1 MGGGG
6 ENGAPDWRTDH
17 AAALS
22 RRERKERGTPED
34 AEVVAGLLVCPS
46 PLPDWLAAAS
56 SVHLI
61 APSPVHYLSGF
72 PYLSAWFPPDSLYGV
87 QHRSGTPYSH
97 SWVLHPTQSPTPS
110 LSPSPEKMSVSLIT
124 DIQQEGESGPLIEPY
139 SRGKTSPLPQGT
151 KEGTGEVL
159 EPEDSSSQDA
169 QKRAPNHSHGRKR
182 AKSNAKLKLVRSLAV
197 CEESSGPFST
207 DGPPE
212 SEIIQLHISC
222 PSDKE
227 EEKSS
232 KDEYENEEKEK
243 KDKAP
248 RKMLSRDSSQEYTD
262 STGIDVHEFLVNTL
276 KNNPRDRMM
285 LLKLEQDILEFIND
299 DNNQYK
305 KFPQMTSYHRMLL
318 HRVAAYFGMDHNVD
332 QTGKAVII
340 NKTGN
345 TRIPEQR
352 FSEHIKD
359 ERNMDFQKKF
369 ILKRDDASMD
379 KDDNQ
384 IRVPLQDG
392 RRSKSIEER
401 EEEYQRVRDRIFARE
416 VSFFLQSSQNG
427 YINDNRL
434 STEGYCSSSQKRR
447 QIFRGN
453 RESSSRASS
462 SRQSSTDS
470 DMKCL
475 EPRPWSSTDSDSS
488 NRTLRPPVT
497 KASSFSGISILTRGD
512 SLGSNKGSQGSC
524 KGSRSGLSLVSP
536 DVCPPPAASQSSRSL
551 LPCPS
556 QQPQPQV
563 PPQTALLPTPQQH
576 PMGNH
581 MIAQPVATLQPSQ
594 PVSYSSPSCPQVL
607 LPVSPPQQ
615 YTMPPP
621 TVLTQHPPPQTG
633 YIMATTG
640 QPMAPPSGYQPATGH
655 PHPPPPP
662 PPPSQTVMQA
672 PPPPQ
677 GYMQAPPPQQIQ
689 VSYYPPGQYP
699 SSGQQYRVP
708 QPISHQVSYPA
719 QRTQAMPQPTQQS
732 GLQTMMPSQQP
743 SYQGMMGVQQPQ
755 NPGLLNSQ
763 RAGMGGQM
771 QSIMVQY
778 PQMPSYQVPV
788 GNESQQ
794 VVQQQYQQQVMV
806 PVSQSVQGPMPVYYS
821 VITPTQQSSTSP
833 SVSYLQPPSSEQYQ
847 ITQSP
852 SPCNPQQLQ
861 QQYSGVP
868 PPGPGVMVMQ
878 LSVPNGPQ
886 PSQNPPL
893 VQWNPCKYYS
903 IEQRP
908 SKPGELYKPDNTPQA
923 STQLT
928 SPLASPTQSP
938 TPSPSGSVSSVCP
951 GLGPL
956 PLISQFPRP
965 GGPAQGDGRYS
976 LLGQPLQYSLCPPL
990 MHGQSSYSSHQG
1002 QGVMKHGA
1010 RGKKQTLKSQSTDL
1024 GTTDVVVS
1032 RVLEVTDLPEGISRL
1047 EAEKLF
1053 NQLSMCGAQ
1062 IQWLKEPQG
1071 GRGGGCGPCP
1081 GGAPAGPGAA
1091 AGLGACMGGK
1101 GVDPAH
1107 LYTVVAVFPST
1118 MAAQS
1123 ASFKLNNSGASLFK
1137 LRAAKKNYD
1146 LRVLE
1151 RASSQ

>member
-1 MGGGG
+1 
-6 ENGAPDWRTDH
+6 
-17 AAALS
+17 
-22 RRERKERGTPED
+22 
-34 AEVVAGLLVCPS
+34 
-46 PLPDWLAAAS
+46 
-56 SVHLI
+56 
-61 APSPVHYLSGF
+61 
-72 PYLSAWFPPDSLYGV
+72 
-87 QHRSGTPYSH
+87 
-97 SWVLHPTQSPTPS
+97 
-110 LSPSPEKMSVSLIT
+110 
-124 DIQQEGESGPLIEPY
+124 
-139 SRGKTSPLPQGT
+139 
-151 KEGTGEVL
+151 
-159 EPEDSSSQDA
+159 
-169 QKRAPNHSHGRKR
+169 
-182 AKSNAKLKLVRSLAV
+182 
-197 CEESSGPFST
+197 
-207 DGPPE
+207 
-212 SEIIQLHISC
+212 
-222 PSDKE
+222 
-227 EEKSS
+227 
-232 KDEYENEEKEK
+232 
-243 KDKAP
+243 
-248 RKMLSRDSSQEYTD
+248 
-262 STGIDVHEFLVNTL
+262 
-276 KNNPRDRMM
+276 
-285 LLKLEQDILEFIND
+285 
-299 DNNQYK
+299 
-305 KFPQMTSYHRMLL
+305 MTSYHRMLL

-427 YINDNRL
+427 YINDNR
-434 STEGYCSSSQKRR
+434 
-447 QIFRGN
+447 GN

-524 KGSRSGLSLVSP
+524 KGSRS
-536 DVCPPPAASQSSRSL
+536 ASQSSRSL

-556 QQPQPQV
+556 QQPQPQA

-576 PMGNH
+576 PMSNH
-581 MIAQPVATLQPSQ
+581 MIAQGEELAPQFSQMTLSRQG
-594 PVSYSSPSCPQVL
+594 SSENPE
-607 LPVSPPQQ
+607 PPPMYQA
-615 YTMPPP
+615 PP
-621 TVLTQHPPPQTG
+621 TVLSQHPPPQTG

-640 QPMAPPSGYQPATGH
+640 QPMPPPSGYQPATGH

-662 PPPSQTVMQA
+662 PPPSQPVMQA

-677 GYMQAPPPQQIQ
+677 GYMQPPPPQQIQ

-719 QRTQAMPQPTQQS
+719 QRTQPMPQPTQQS

-763 RAGMGGQM
+763 RPGMGGQM

-788 GNESQQ
+788 GNENQQ

-821 VITPTQQSSTSP
+821 VITPTQQNSTSP
-833 SVSYLQPPSSEQYQ
+833 SVGYLQAPSSEQYQ

-852 SPCNPQQLQ
+852 SPCNPPQLQ

-976 LLGQPLQYSLCPPL
+976 LLGQPLQYSLCPPPL

-1010 RGKKQTLKSQSTDL
+1010 RGKKQTLKSASTDL

-1032 RVLEVTDLPEGISRL
+1032 RVLEVTDLPEGISRP

-1053 NQLSMCGAQ
+1053 NQLSMCGAK

-1071 GRGGGCGPCP
+1071 GRGGAGGCGPCP
-1081 GGAPAGPGAA
+1081 VVGPVAGACAA
-1091 AGLGACMGGK
+1091 AVGAK
-1101 GVDPAH
+1101 NDSSDPAH

>member
-1 MGGGG
+1 
-6 ENGAPDWRTDH
+6 
-17 AAALS
+17 
-22 RRERKERGTPED
+22 
-34 AEVVAGLLVCPS
+34 
-46 PLPDWLAAAS
+46 
-56 SVHLI
+56 
-61 APSPVHYLSGF
+61 
-72 PYLSAWFPPDSLYGV
+72 
-87 QHRSGTPYSH
+87 
-97 SWVLHPTQSPTPS
+97 
-110 LSPSPEKMSVSLIT
+110 MSVTLTT
-124 DIQQEGESGPLIEPY
+124 DIQQEGESGPHIEPC
-139 SRGKTSPLPQGT
+139 SRGKTSPQPQCT
-151 KEGTGEVL
+151 KEGTGEGL
-159 EPEDSSSQDA
+159 ESEDGSPQDA

-197 CEESSGPFST
+197 CEESSGPFSN

-212 SEIIQLHISC
+212 SDIIQLHISC

-359 ERNMDFQKKF
+359 ERNVDFQKKF

-384 IRVPLQDG
+384 MRVPLQDG

-416 VSFFLQSSQNG
+416 SSQNG
-427 YINDNRL
+427 YINDN
-434 STEGYCSSSQKRR
+434 
-447 QIFRGN
+447 RGN

-524 KGSRSGLSLVSP
+524 KGSRS
-536 DVCPPPAASQSSRSL
+536 ASQSSRSL

-581 MIAQPVATLQPSQ
+581 MIAQPVASLQPSQ

-615 YTMPPP
+615 YTMGEELAPQFTQMTLSRQGSSDNPEPPPMYQAPP
-621 TVLTQHPPPQTG
+621 TVLTQHPPPQTS

-640 QPMAPPSGYQPATGH
+640 QPMPPPSGYQPATGH

-662 PPPSQTVMQA
+662 PPPSQPVMQA

-677 GYMQAPPPQQIQ
+677 GYMQPPPPQQIQ

-699 SSGQQYRVP
+699 SAGQQYRVP
-708 QPISHQVSYPA
+708 QPMAHQVSYPA
-719 QRTQAMPQPTQQS
+719 QRTQPMPQPTQQS

-788 GNESQQ
+788 GNENQQ

-821 VITPTQQSSTSP
+821 VITPTQQNSTSP
-833 SVSYLQPPSSEQYQ
+833 SVGYLQPPNSEQYQ

-886 PSQNPPL
+886 PSQNPSL

-938 TPSPSGSVSSVCP
+938 TPSPSGSVNSVCP
-951 GLGPL
+951 GMGPL

-1002 QGVMKHGA
+1002 QGVVMKHGA
-1010 RGKKQTLKSQSTDL
+1010 RGKKQTLKSASTDL

-1032 RVLEVTDLPEGISRL
+1032 RVLEVTDLPEGISRP

-1053 NQLSMCGAQ
+1053 NQLSMCGAR

-1081 GGAPAGPGAA
+1081 GAGPARLGAAA
-1091 AGLGACMGGK
+1091 AGLMASMGAK
-1101 GVDPAH
+1101 GDGNDPAH

>member
-1 MGGGG
+1 
-6 ENGAPDWRTDH
+6 
-17 AAALS
+17 
-22 RRERKERGTPED
+22 
-34 AEVVAGLLVCPS
+34 
-46 PLPDWLAAAS
+46 
-56 SVHLI
+56 
-61 APSPVHYLSGF
+61 
-72 PYLSAWFPPDSLYGV
+72 
-87 QHRSGTPYSH
+87 
-97 SWVLHPTQSPTPS
+97 
-110 LSPSPEKMSVSLIT
+110 MSVSLTT
-124 DIQQEGESGPLIEPY
+124 DIQQEGENGPHIEPC
-139 SRGKTSPLPQGT
+139 SRGKISPQPQGT
-151 KEGTGEVL
+151 KDGTGEGL
-159 EPEDSSSQDA
+159 EPEDSSPQDS
-169 QKRAPNHSHGRKR
+169 QKRTPNHSHGRKR
-182 AKSNAKLKLVRSLAV
+182 AKSNAKVKLVRSLAV
-197 CEESSGPFST
+197 CEESSGPFSN

-212 SEIIQLHISC
+212 SDIIQLHISC

-232 KDEYENEEKEK
+232 KDEYENEEK

-299 DNNQYK
+299 NNNQYK

-359 ERNMDFQKKF
+359 ERNVDFQKKF

-427 YINDNRL
+427 YINDN
-434 STEGYCSSSQKRR
+434 
-447 QIFRGN
+447 RGN

-524 KGSRSGLSLVSP
+524 KGSRSGLPLVSP
-536 DVCPPPAASQSSRSL
+536 DVCPQSASQSSRTL

-556 QQPQPQV
+556 QPPQQPPTQA

-581 MIAQPVATLQPSQ
+581 LIAQPVASLQPSQ

-615 YTMPPP
+615 YTMGEELAPQFTQMTLSRQGSSENPEPPPMYQAPP
-621 TVLTQHPPPQTG
+621 TVLSQHPPPQTS

-640 QPMAPPSGYQPATGH
+640 QPLPPPSGYQPATGH

-662 PPPSQTVMQA
+662 PPPSQPVIQA

-677 GYMQAPPPQQIQ
+677 GYIQPPPQQIQ
-689 VSYYPPGQYP
+689 VSYYPAGQYP
-699 SSGQQYRVP
+699 SSGQQYRVS

-719 QRTQAMPQPTQQS
+719 QRTQPMPQPAQQS
-732 GLQTMMPSQQP
+732 GLQTIMPSQQP
-743 SYQGMMGVQQPQ
+743 SYQGMMGVQQPP

-763 RAGMGGQM
+763 RAGIGGQM

-788 GNESQQ
+788 ANENQQ

-821 VITPTQQSSTSP
+821 VITPTQQNSTSP
-833 SVSYLQPPSSEQYQ
+833 SVGYLQPPSSEQFQ
-847 ITQSP
+847 ITQPP
-852 SPCNPQQLQ
+852 SPCNPQPLQ
-861 QQYSGVP
+861 QQYSA
-868 PPGPGVMVMQ
+868 PPGPGVVVMQ

-923 STQLT
+923 TTQLT

-976 LLGQPLQYSLCPPL
+976 LLGQPLQYSLCPPPL
-990 MHGQSSYSSHQG
+990 MHGQSSYSSHQT

-1010 RGKKQTLKSQSTDL
+1010 RGKKQTLKSASTDL

-1032 RVLEVTDLPEGISRL
+1032 RVLEVTDLPEGISRP

-1053 NQLSMCGAQ
+1053 NQLSMCGAK

-1071 GRGGGCGPCP
+1071 GRGVAGGCGS
-1081 GGAPAGPGAA
+1081 GAHMMGAG
-1091 AGLGACMGGK
+1091 GGK
-1101 GVDPAH
+1101 CDGNDPAH

>member
-1 MGGGG
+1 
-6 ENGAPDWRTDH
+6 
-17 AAALS
+17 
-22 RRERKERGTPED
+22 
-34 AEVVAGLLVCPS
+34 
-46 PLPDWLAAAS
+46 
-56 SVHLI
+56 
-61 APSPVHYLSGF
+61 
-72 PYLSAWFPPDSLYGV
+72 
-87 QHRSGTPYSH
+87 
-97 SWVLHPTQSPTPS
+97 
-110 LSPSPEKMSVSLIT
+110 MSVSLT
-124 DIQQEGESGPLIEPY
+124 TEIQQEGESGPLIEPC
-139 SRGKTSPLPQGT
+139 SRGKTSPQPQGT
-151 KEGTGEVL
+151 KEGTGDGL
-159 EPEDSSSQDA
+159 EPEESSSQDA
-169 QKRAPNHSHGRKR
+169 QVKRAPNHSHGRKR

-197 CEESSGPFST
+197 CEESSGPFSN

-212 SEIIQLHISC
+212 SQWNVVFQDIIQLHISC

-243 KDKAP
+243 KDKTP

-427 YINDNRL
+427 YINDNR
-434 STEGYCSSSQKRR
+434 
-447 QIFRGN
+447 GN

-524 KGSRSGLSLVSP
+524 KGSRSGLPLVSP

-556 QQPQPQV
+556 QQPQPPP

-581 MIAQPVATLQPSQ
+581 MIAQGEELAPQFSQMTLSRQG
-594 PVSYSSPSCPQVL
+594 SSENPE
-607 LPVSPPQQ
+607 PPPMYQ
-615 YTMPPP
+615 PPP
-621 TVLTQHPPPQTG
+621 TVLSQHPPPQTS

-640 QPMAPPSGYQPATGH
+640 QPMPPPSGYQPATGH

-662 PPPSQTVMQA
+662 PPPSQPVMQA

-708 QPISHQVSYPA
+708 QPMSHQVSYPA
-719 QRTQAMPQPTQQS
+719 QRTQPMPQPTQQS

-763 RAGMGGQM
+763 RASMGGQM

-788 GNESQQ
+788 GNENQQ

-821 VITPTQQSSTSP
+821 VITPTQQNSTSP
-833 SVSYLQPPSSEQYQ
+833 SVGYLQPPSSEQYQ

-928 SPLASPTQSP
+928 SPMASPTQSP
-938 TPSPSGSVSSVCP
+938 TPSPSGSVNSVCP

-956 PLISQFPRP
+956 PLLSQFPRP

-976 LLGQPLQYSLCPPL
+976 LLGQPLQYSLCPPPL

-1002 QGVMKHGA
+1002 QGVMKHGT
-1010 RGKKQTLKSQSTDL
+1010 RGKKQTLKSASTDL

-1032 RVLEVTDLPEGISRL
+1032 RVLEVTDLPEGISRP

-1053 NQLSMCGAQ
+1053 NQLSMCGAK

-1071 GRGGGCGPCP
+1071 GRGGAGGCGSCP
-1081 GGAPAGPGAA
+1081 GAGPPGPGVTAASGAIMG
-1091 AGLGACMGGK
+1091 AGGAK
-1101 GVDPAH
+1101 GDSNDPAH

-1123 ASFKLNNSGASLFK
+1123 ASFRLNNSGANLFK

>member
-1 MGGGG
+1 
-6 ENGAPDWRTDH
+6 
-17 AAALS
+17 
-22 RRERKERGTPED
+22 
-34 AEVVAGLLVCPS
+34 
-46 PLPDWLAAAS
+46 
-56 SVHLI
+56 
-61 APSPVHYLSGF
+61 
-72 PYLSAWFPPDSLYGV
+72 
-87 QHRSGTPYSH
+87 
-97 SWVLHPTQSPTPS
+97 
-110 LSPSPEKMSVSLIT
+110 MSVSLT
-124 DIQQEGESGPLIEPY
+124 PDIQKEGESGPLIEPCG
-139 SRGKTSPLPQGT
+139 RGKTSPQPQGP
-151 KEGTGEVL
+151 KEGTGEGL
-159 EPEDSSSQDA
+159 EPEDGSPQDV

-197 CEESSGPFST
+197 CEESSGPFAN

-212 SEIIQLHISC
+212 SDIIQLHISC

-232 KDEYENEEKEK
+232 KEDYENEEKEK
-243 KDKAP
+243 KDKGP

-453 RESSSRASS
+453 RDSSSRASS

-524 KGSRSGLSLVSP
+524 KGSRS
-536 DVCPPPAASQSSRSL
+536 ASQSSRSL
-551 LPCPS
+551 LPCPT
-556 QQPQPQV
+556 QPPPQQAQPQALPQA
-563 PPQTALLPTPQQH
+563 ALLPTPQQH

-581 MIAQPVATLQPSQ
+581 IIAQPVASLQPSQ

-615 YTMPPP
+615 YTMGEELAPQFGQMTLSRQGSSENPEPSSLYQAPP
-621 TVLTQHPPPQTG
+621 TVLSQHPPQTS

-640 QPMAPPSGYQPATGH
+640 QPMPPPSGYQPATGH

-662 PPPSQTVMQA
+662 PPPSQPVMQA
-672 PPPPQ
+672 APPQ
-677 GYMQAPPPQQIQ
+677 GYMQPPPPQQIQ
-689 VSYYPPGQYP
+689 VTYYPPGQYS
-699 SSGQQYRVP
+699 SSGQQYRVA
-708 QPISHQVSYPA
+708 QPMSHQVSYPA
-719 QRTQAMPQPTQQS
+719 QRTQPIPQPAQQS
-732 GLQTMMPSQQP
+732 GLQTMMPSQQA
-743 SYQGMMGVQQPQ
+743 SYQGMLGVQQQQ
-755 NPGLLNSQ
+755 NPALLNSQ
-763 RAGMGGQM
+763 RAGIGGQM

-806 PVSQSVQGPMPVYYS
+806 PVSQSVQGPMPVFYS
-821 VITPTQQSSTSP
+821 VITPTQQNSTSP
-833 SVSYLQPPSSEQYQ
+833 SVGYLQPPSSEQYQ
-847 ITQSP
+847 ITPSP

-908 SKPGELYKPDNTPQA
+908 GKPGELYKADNTPQA
-923 STQLT
+923 NTQLT

-938 TPSPSGSVSSVCP
+938 APSPSGNVNNVCP

-956 PLISQFPRP
+956 PLIPQFPRP
-965 GGPAQGDGRYS
+965 GGTAPGDGRYS
-976 LLGQPLQYSLCPPL
+976 LLGQPLQYSLCPPQL
-990 MHGQSSYSSHQG
+990 MHGQSSYTSHQG

-1010 RGKKQTLKSQSTDL
+1010 RGKKQTLKSASTDL

-1032 RVLEVTDLPEGISRL
+1032 RVLEVTDLPEGISRPD
-1047 EAEKLF
+1047 AEKLF
-1053 NQLSMCGAQ
+1053 NQLSLCGAK

-1071 GRGGGCGPCP
+1071 GRGGCGP
-1081 GGAPAGPGAA
+1081 AGAA
-1091 AGLGACMGGK
+1091 GMAGSCVGG
-1101 GVDPAH
+1101 DPAH

-1123 ASFKLNNSGASLFK
+1123 ASFKLNNSAAGLFK

>member
-1 MGGGG
+1 
-6 ENGAPDWRTDH
+6 
-17 AAALS
+17 
-22 RRERKERGTPED
+22 
-34 AEVVAGLLVCPS
+34 
-46 PLPDWLAAAS
+46 
-56 SVHLI
+56 
-61 APSPVHYLSGF
+61 
-72 PYLSAWFPPDSLYGV
+72 
-87 QHRSGTPYSH
+87 
-97 SWVLHPTQSPTPS
+97 
-110 LSPSPEKMSVSLIT
+110 MSVSLT
-124 DIQQEGESGPLIEPY
+124 PDIQKEGESGPLIEPCG
-139 SRGKTSPLPQGT
+139 RGKTSPQPQGP
-151 KEGTGEVL
+151 KEGTGEGP
-159 EPEDSSSQDA
+159 EPEDGTPQDV

-197 CEESSGPFST
+197 CEESSGPFAN

-212 SEIIQLHISC
+212 SDIIQLHISC

-232 KDEYENEEKEK
+232 KEDYENEEKEK
-243 KDKAP
+243 KDKGP

-416 VSFFLQSSQNG
+416 SSQNG
-427 YINDNRL
+427 YINDNR
-434 STEGYCSSSQKRR
+434 
-447 QIFRGN
+447 GN
-453 RESSSRASS
+453 RDSSSRASS

-524 KGSRSGLSLVSP
+524 KGSRS
-536 DVCPPPAASQSSRSL
+536 ASQSSRSL
-551 LPCPS
+551 LPCPT
-556 QQPQPQV
+556 QPPPQQAQPQALPQA
-563 PPQTALLPTPQQH
+563 ALLPTPQQH

-581 MIAQPVATLQPSQ
+581 IIAQGEELAPQFGQMTLSRQGSSENPEPSSLYQ
-594 PVSYSSPSCPQVL
+594 A
-607 LPVSPPQQ
+607 
-615 YTMPPP
+615 PP
-621 TVLTQHPPPQTG
+621 TVLSQHPPQTS

-640 QPMAPPSGYQPATGH
+640 QPMPPPSGYQPATGH

-662 PPPSQTVMQA
+662 PPPSQPVMQA
-672 PPPPQ
+672 APPQ
-677 GYMQAPPPQQIQ
+677 GYMQPPPPQQIQ
-689 VSYYPPGQYP
+689 VTYYPPGQYS
-699 SSGQQYRVP
+699 SSGQQYRVA
-708 QPISHQVSYPA
+708 QPMSHQVSYPA
-719 QRTQAMPQPTQQS
+719 QRTQPMPQPAQQS
-732 GLQTMMPSQQP
+732 GLQSMMPSQQA
-743 SYQGMMGVQQPQ
+743 SYQGMMGVQQQQ
-755 NPGLLNSQ
+755 NPALLNSQ
-763 RAGMGGQM
+763 RAGIGGQM

-806 PVSQSVQGPMPVYYS
+806 PVSQSVQGPMPVFYS
-821 VITPTQQSSTSP
+821 VITPTQQNSTSP
-833 SVSYLQPPSSEQYQ
+833 SVGYLQPPSSEQYQ
-847 ITQSP
+847 ITPSP

-908 SKPGELYKPDNTPQA
+908 GKPGELYKADNTPQA
-923 STQLT
+923 NTQLT

-938 TPSPSGSVSSVCP
+938 APSPSGNVNSVCP

-956 PLISQFPRP
+956 PLIPQFPRP
-965 GGPAQGDGRYS
+965 GGTAPGDGRYS
-976 LLGQPLQYSLCPPL
+976 LLGQPLQYSLCPPQL
-990 MHGQSSYSSHQG
+990 MHGQSSYNSHQG

-1010 RGKKQTLKSQSTDL
+1010 RGKKQTLKSASTDL

-1032 RVLEVTDLPEGISRL
+1032 RVLEVTDLPEGISRPD
-1047 EAEKLF
+1047 AEKLF
-1053 NQLSMCGAQ
+1053 NQLSLCGAK

-1071 GRGGGCGPCP
+1071 GRGGCGP
-1081 GGAPAGPGAA
+1081 AGAA
-1091 AGLGACMGGK
+1091 GMAGSCVGG
-1101 GVDPAH
+1101 DPAH

-1123 ASFKLNNSGASLFK
+1123 ASFKLNNSAAGLFK

>member
-1 MGGGG
+1 MFQ
-6 ENGAPDWRTDH
+6 
-17 AAALS
+17 
-22 RRERKERGTPED
+22 
-34 AEVVAGLLVCPS
+34 
-46 PLPDWLAAAS
+46 
-56 SVHLI
+56 SVDNF
-61 APSPVHYLSGF
+61 SF
-72 PYLSAWFPPDSLYGV
+72 
-87 QHRSGTPYSH
+87 
-97 SWVLHPTQSPTPS
+97 S
-110 LSPSPEKMSVSLIT
+110 LS
-124 DIQQEGESGPLIEPY
+124 
-139 SRGKTSPLPQGT
+139 
-151 KEGTGEVL
+151 
-159 EPEDSSSQDA
+159 SQRKS
-169 QKRAPNHSHGRKR
+169 QNHSHGRKR

-197 CEESSGPFST
+197 CEESSSPYSA
-207 DGPPE
+207 DGPPVTQ
-212 SEIIQLHISC
+212 EIIQLHVSC

-227 EEKSS
+227 EEKSP
-232 KDEYENEEKEK
+232 KDDYENEEK
-243 KDKAP
+243 KDRTP

-416 VSFFLQSSQNG
+416 SSQNG
-427 YINDNRL
+427 YINEN
-434 STEGYCSSSQKRR
+434 
-447 QIFRGN
+447 RGN

-512 SLGSNKGSQGSC
+512 SLGSKGSQGSAR
-524 KGSRSGLSLVSP
+524 GSRTGLPLVTP
-536 DVCPPPAASQSSRSL
+536 DVCTPVPAPQPNRGL
-551 LPCPS
+551 LPNPAQPPS
-556 QQPQPQV
+556 QQPQP
-563 PPQTALLPTPQQH
+563 PPQPALLPTPTQH

-581 MIAQPVATLQPSQ
+581 LMAQGDELTSQFGQMTLSRQGSSEAPEPPPMYQPQ
-594 PVSYSSPSCPQVL
+594 
-607 LPVSPPQQ
+607 
-615 YTMPPP
+615 P
-621 TVLTQHPPPQTG
+621 TVLSQHPPPQTG
-633 YIMATTG
+633 YIMAPGG
-640 QPMAPPSGYQPATGH
+640 QPMPPPSAYQPTTAH

-662 PPPSQTVMQA
+662 PTAQPVMQA

-677 GYMQAPPPQQIQ
+677 SYMQAPPPQQIQ
-689 VSYYPPGQYP
+689 VSYYPAGQYP
-699 SSGQQYRVP
+699 SSGQQYRP
-708 QPISHQVSYPA
+708 MSHQVSYPP
-719 QRTQAMPQPTQQS
+719 QRSQPMAQPTQQS
-732 GLQTMMPSQQP
+732 AALQTMVPSQQP
-743 SYQGMMGVQQPQ
+743 AYQGMIGVQQPQ
-755 NPGLLNSQ
+755 NPGILNSQ
-763 RAGMGGQM
+763 RTGMGGQM
-771 QSIMVQY
+771 QGMMVQY
-778 PQMPSYQVPV
+778 PPMPSYQVPV
-788 GNESQQ
+788 ANESQQ
-794 VVQQQYQQQVMV
+794 VVQQQYQQPVMV
-806 PVSQSVQGPMPVYYS
+806 PASQSVQGPMPGTAMPVYYS
-821 VITPTQQSSTSP
+821 VLTPTQQNSTSP
-833 SVSYLQPPSSEQYQ
+833 SVGYLQPPSSDQYQ

-852 SPCNPQQLQ
+852 SPCNPQQMQ
-861 QQYSGVP
+861 QQYSGVQ

-886 PSQNPPL
+886 PAQNPPM

-903 IEQRP
+903 LDQRP
-908 SKPGELYKPDNTPQA
+908 SKPGELYKPDSSQQA
-923 STQLT
+923 STQLS

-938 TPSPSGSVSSVCP
+938 TQSPSSSVNSVCP
-951 GLGPL
+951 GLGHL
-956 PLISQFPRP
+956 PLISQFSRP
-965 GGPAQGDGRYS
+965 GGPAQGEGRYS
-976 LLGQPLQYSLCPPL
+976 LLGQPLQYSLCPPPL
-990 MHGQSSYSSHQG
+990 MHNQSYNSHQ
-1002 QGVMKHGA
+1002 VSALWMP
-1010 RGKKQTLKSQSTDL
+1010 TLTSSLRTSL
-1024 GTTDVVVS
+1024 VS
-1032 RVLEVTDLPEGISRL
+1032 RVLEVTDLPEGISRP

-1053 NQLSMCGAQ
+1053 NQLFLCGAK
-1062 IQWLKEPQG
+1062 IQWLKDPQG
-1071 GRGGGCGPCP
+1071 PRGS
-1081 GGAPAGPGAA
+1081 AA
-1091 AGLGACMGGK
+1091 AGAGGGK
-1101 GVDPAH
+1101 PDCSDPAH

-1123 ASFKLNNSGASLFK
+1123 ASFKLNNSGGSLFK

>member
-1 MGGGG
+1 
-6 ENGAPDWRTDH
+6 
-17 AAALS
+17 
-22 RRERKERGTPED
+22 
-34 AEVVAGLLVCPS
+34 
-46 PLPDWLAAAS
+46 
-56 SVHLI
+56 
-61 APSPVHYLSGF
+61 
-72 PYLSAWFPPDSLYGV
+72 
-87 QHRSGTPYSH
+87 
-97 SWVLHPTQSPTPS
+97 
-110 LSPSPEKMSVSLIT
+110 MSVSLT
-124 DIQQEGESGPLIEPY
+124 TEIQQEGESGPLIEPC
-139 SRGKTSPLPQGT
+139 SRGKTSPQPQGT
-151 KEGTGEVL
+151 KEGTGDGL
-159 EPEDSSSQDA
+159 EPEESSSQDA
-169 QKRAPNHSHGRKR
+169 QVKRAPNHSHGRKR

-197 CEESSGPFST
+197 CEESSGPFSN

-212 SEIIQLHISC
+212 SQWNVVFQDIIQLHISC

-243 KDKAP
+243 KDKTP

-427 YINDNRL
+427 YINDNR
-434 STEGYCSSSQKRR
+434 
-447 QIFRGN
+447 GN

-524 KGSRSGLSLVSP
+524 KGSRSGLPLVSP

-556 QQPQPQV
+556 QQPQP

-581 MIAQPVATLQPSQ
+581 MIAQGEELAPQFSQMTLSRQG
-594 PVSYSSPSCPQVL
+594 SSENPE
-607 LPVSPPQQ
+607 PPPMYQ
-615 YTMPPP
+615 PPP
-621 TVLTQHPPPQTG
+621 TVLSQHPPPQTS

-640 QPMAPPSGYQPATGH
+640 QPMPPPSGYQPATGH

-662 PPPSQTVMQA
+662 PPPSQPVMQA

-708 QPISHQVSYPA
+708 QPMSHQVSYPA
-719 QRTQAMPQPTQQS
+719 QRTQPMPQPTQQS

-763 RAGMGGQM
+763 RASMGGQM

-788 GNESQQ
+788 GNENQQ

-821 VITPTQQSSTSP
+821 VITPTQQNSTSP
-833 SVSYLQPPSSEQYQ
+833 SVGYLQPPSSEQYQ

-928 SPLASPTQSP
+928 SPMASPTQSP
-938 TPSPSGSVSSVCP
+938 TPSPSGSVNSVCP

-956 PLISQFPRP
+956 PLLSQFPRP

-976 LLGQPLQYSLCPPL
+976 LLGQPLQYSLCPPPL

-1002 QGVMKHGA
+1002 QGVMKHGT
-1010 RGKKQTLKSQSTDL
+1010 RGKKQTLKSASTDL

-1032 RVLEVTDLPEGISRL
+1032 RVLEVTDLPEGISRP

-1053 NQLSMCGAQ
+1053 NQLSMCGAK

-1071 GRGGGCGPCP
+1071 GRGGAGGCGSCP
-1081 GGAPAGPGAA
+1081 GAGPPGPGVTAASGAIMG
-1091 AGLGACMGGK
+1091 AGGAK
-1101 GVDPAH
+1101 GDSNDPAH

-1123 ASFKLNNSGASLFK
+1123 ASFRLNNSGASLFK

>member
-1 MGGGG
+1 
-6 ENGAPDWRTDH
+6 
-17 AAALS
+17 
-22 RRERKERGTPED
+22 
-34 AEVVAGLLVCPS
+34 
-46 PLPDWLAAAS
+46 
-56 SVHLI
+56 
-61 APSPVHYLSGF
+61 
-72 PYLSAWFPPDSLYGV
+72 
-87 QHRSGTPYSH
+87 
-97 SWVLHPTQSPTPS
+97 
-110 LSPSPEKMSVSLIT
+110 MSVSLTT
-124 DIQQEGESGPLIEPY
+124 DIQQEGESGPLIEPC
-139 SRGKTSPLPQGT
+139 SRGKTSPQPQGT
-151 KEGTGEVL
+151 KEGTGESL
-159 EPEDSSSQDA
+159 EPDESSPHDA

-197 CEESSGPFST
+197 CEESSGPFSN
-207 DGPPE
+207 DGPPD
-212 SEIIQLHISC
+212 SDIIQLHISC

-243 KDKAP
+243 KDKTP

-427 YINDNRL
+427 YINDNR
-434 STEGYCSSSQKRR
+434 
-447 QIFRGN
+447 GN

-524 KGSRSGLSLVSP
+524 KGSRSGLPLVSP

-556 QQPQPQV
+556 QPPQQPQPQ
-563 PPQTALLPTPQQH
+563 PQPQTALLPTPQQH
-576 PMGNH
+576 PMSNH
-581 MIAQPVATLQPSQ
+581 MIAQGEELAPQFTQMTLSRQG
-594 PVSYSSPSCPQVL
+594 SSENPE
-607 LPVSPPQQ
+607 PPPMYQA
-615 YTMPPP
+615 PP
-621 TVLTQHPPPQTG
+621 TVLSQHPPPQTS

-662 PPPSQTVMQA
+662 PPPSQPVMQA

-677 GYMQAPPPQQIQ
+677 SYMQPPPPQQIQ
-689 VSYYPPGQYP
+689 VSYYSPSQYP

-708 QPISHQVSYPA
+708 QPMSHQVSYPA
-719 QRTQAMPQPTQQS
+719 QRTQPMPQPTQQS

-763 RAGMGGQM
+763 RAGIGGQM

-788 GNESQQ
+788 GNENQQ

-821 VITPTQQSSTSP
+821 VITPTQQNSTSP
-833 SVSYLQPPSSEQYQ
+833 SVGYLQPPSSEQYQ

-965 GGPAQGDGRYS
+965 GGPTQGDGRYS
-976 LLGQPLQYSLCPPL
+976 LLGQPLQYSLCPPPL
-990 MHGQSSYSSHQG
+990 MHGQSSYTSHQG

-1010 RGKKQTLKSQSTDL
+1010 RGKKQTLKSASTDL

-1032 RVLEVTDLPEGISRL
+1032 RVLEVTDLPEGISRP

-1053 NQLSMCGAQ
+1053 NQLSLCGAK

-1071 GRGGGCGPCP
+1071 GRGGP
-1081 GGAPAGPGAA
+1081 GATAGPGV
-1091 AGLGACMGGK
+1091 GAV
-1101 GVDPAH
+1101 GVKCDGSDPAH

>member
-1 MGGGG
+1 MTITCVVCLLVTGALLPR
-6 ENGAPDWRTDH
+6 APDWRTDH

-34 AEVVAGLLVCPS
+34 AEVVAGLPIPKAEACYGLRFAPCCSPAQYTTLVGS
-46 PLPDWLAAAS
+46 PIFLR
-56 SVHLI
+56 
-61 APSPVHYLSGF
+61 G
-72 PYLSAWFPPDSLYGV
+72 SL
-87 QHRSGTPYSH
+87 QTHCTEYSTD
-97 SWVLHPTQSPTPS
+97 L
-110 LSPSPEKMSVSLIT
+110 MSVSLIT
-124 DIQQEGESGPLIEPY
+124 DIQQEGESGPLIEPC

-151 KEGTGEVL
+151 KEGTGEGL
-159 EPEDSSSQDA
+159 EPEDSSPQDA

-197 CEESSGPFST
+197 CEESS
-207 DGPPE
+207 
-212 SEIIQLHISC
+212 
-222 PSDKE
+222 
-227 EEKSS
+227 
-232 KDEYENEEKEK
+232 
-243 KDKAP
+243 
-248 RKMLSRDSSQEYTD
+248 DSSQEYTD

-384 IRVPLQDG
+384 VGVTTQIRVPLQDG

-416 VSFFLQSSQNG
+416 SSQNG
-427 YINDNRL
+427 YINDN
-434 STEGYCSSSQKRR
+434 
-447 QIFRGN
+447 RGN

-524 KGSRSGLSLVSP
+524 KGSRS
-536 DVCPPPAASQSSRSL
+536 ASQSSRSL

-615 YTMPPP
+615 YTMGEDLAPQFTQMTLSRQGSSENPEPPPMYQPPP

-640 QPMAPPSGYQPATGH
+640 LHAGPSTSTAR
-655 PHPPPPP
+655 
-662 PPPSQTVMQA
+662 SQFA
-672 PPPPQ
+672 CHIPLI
-677 GYMQAPPPQQIQ
+677 AEAIQ

-778 PQMPSYQVPV
+778 PQMPSYQVP
-788 GNESQQ
+788 
-794 VVQQQYQQQVMV
+794 
-806 PVSQSVQGPMPVYYS
+806 SVQGPMPVYYS

-1032 RVLEVTDLPEGISRL
+1032 RVLEVTDLPEGISRP

-1053 NQLSMCGAQ
+1053 NQLSMCGAK

-1081 GGAPAGPGAA
+1081 GGGPSGPGAA

>member
-1 MGGGG
+1 MKSTQV
-6 ENGAPDWRTDH
+6 EF
-17 AAALS
+17 
-22 RRERKERGTPED
+22 
-34 AEVVAGLLVCPS
+34 VFILL
-46 PLPDWLAAAS
+46 
-56 SVHLI
+56 
-61 APSPVHYLSGF
+61 
-72 PYLSAWFPPDSLYGV
+72 
-87 QHRSGTPYSH
+87 
-97 SWVLHPTQSPTPS
+97 LHC
-110 LSPSPEKMSVSLIT
+110 VSLGVF
-124 DIQQEGESGPLIEPY
+124 Q
-139 SRGKTSPLPQGT
+139 
-151 KEGTGEVL
+151 
-159 EPEDSSSQDA
+159 
-169 QKRAPNHSHGRKR
+169 
-182 AKSNAKLKLVRSLAV
+182 SNAKLKLVRSLAV
-197 CEESSGPFST
+197 CEESSGPFCT
-207 DGPPE
+207 DGPPD
-212 SEIIQLHISC
+212 IIQLHISC

-232 KDEYENEEKEK
+232 KDDYENEDEEEKNRT
-243 KDKAP
+243 P

-262 STGIDVHEFLVNTL
+262 STGIDVHDFLVNTL

-285 LLKLEQDILEFIND
+285 LMKLEQDILEFIND

-359 ERNMDFQKKF
+359 ERNTDFQKKF

-384 IRVPLQDG
+384 IRVPLSDG

-401 EEEYQRVRDRIFARE
+401 EEEYQRVRDRIFSRE
-416 VSFFLQSSQNG
+416 SSQNG
-427 YINDNRL
+427 YSNDNR
-434 STEGYCSSSQKRR
+434 
-447 QIFRGN
+447 GN
-453 RESSSRASS
+453 LESSSCASS

-512 SLGSNKGSQGSC
+512 SLGSNKSSQG
-524 KGSRSGLSLVSP
+524 RLPLVSP
-536 DVCPPPAASQSSRSL
+536 DMCPQPPVPQPGPCPGGRSL

-556 QQPQPQV
+556 QVQTQ

-576 PMGNH
+576 PMGNYNH
-581 MIAQPVATLQPSQ
+581 NLMTQELSPHFSQMTLSRQ
-594 PVSYSSPSCPQVL
+594 SSSEAPE
-607 LPVSPPQQ
+607 PPAMYQTQ
-615 YTMPPP
+615 GP

-633 YIMATTG
+633 YIMTTTA
-640 QPMAPPSGYQPATGH
+640 QPLSPQSGYQPNTRH
-655 PHPPPPP
+655 LHHHPP
-662 PPPSQTVMQA
+662 T
-672 PPPPQ
+672 PPQ
-677 GYMQAPPPQQIQ
+677 GYMQPSPPQQI
-689 VSYYPPGQYP
+689 SYYPPGQQYP
-699 SSGQQYRVP
+699 STGQQYP
-708 QPISHQVSYPA
+708 STGQQYPSTG
-719 QRTQAMPQPTQQS
+719 QQYPTA
-732 GLQTMMPSQQP
+732 LQTMMPSQQP
-743 SYQGMMGVQQPQ
+743 QYQGMIGVSQQPQ
-755 NPGLLNSQ
+755 NQALLTSQ
-763 RAGMGGQM
+763 GQGMHGQVTAM
-771 QSIMVQY
+771 MVQY

-788 GNESQQ
+788 ASDSQQ
-794 VVQQQYQQQVMV
+794 VIQQYQQQVMV
-806 PVSQSVQGPMPVYYS
+806 PVSQSVQTVQGPMPVYYS
-821 VITPTQQSSTSP
+821 VITPTQQNSTSP
-833 SVSYLQPPSSEQYQ
+833 SVGYLQPSSEQYQ
-847 ITQSP
+847 MNPST
-852 SPCNPQQLQ
+852 SPCNPPQIQ

-878 LSVPNGPQ
+878 LSVPNRPQ
-886 PSQNPPL
+886 PTHNPPL

-903 IEQRP
+903 LEQRP
-908 SKPGELYKPDNTPQA
+908 SKPGELYKSDNTQQT
-923 STQLT
+923 STQMQS
-928 SPLASPTQSP
+928 SPLSSPTQSP

-956 PLISQFPRP
+956 PLLSQFPRP
-965 GGPAQGDGRYS
+965 GPGPAQGDGCYS
-976 LLGQPLQYSLCPPL
+976 LLGQPLQYSLGPSPL
-990 MHGQSSYSSHQG
+990 IHSQTNYSSHQSQVG
-1002 QGVMKHGA
+1002 MKHGA
-1010 RGKKQTLKSQSTDL
+1010 RGKRQTLKSQSTDL

-1032 RVLEVTDLPEGISRL
+1032 RVLEVTDLPEGISRP

-1053 NQLSMCGAQ
+1053 NQLSMCGAK
-1062 IQWLKEPQG
+1062 IQWLKDPV
-1071 GRGGGCGPCP
+1071 
-1081 GGAPAGPGAA
+1081 AG
-1091 AGLGACMGGK
+1091 GGK
-1101 GVDPAH
+1101 GDGSDPAH

>member
-1 MGGGG
+1 
-6 ENGAPDWRTDH
+6 
-17 AAALS
+17 
-22 RRERKERGTPED
+22 
-34 AEVVAGLLVCPS
+34 
-46 PLPDWLAAAS
+46 
-56 SVHLI
+56 
-61 APSPVHYLSGF
+61 
-72 PYLSAWFPPDSLYGV
+72 
-87 QHRSGTPYSH
+87 
-97 SWVLHPTQSPTPS
+97 
-110 LSPSPEKMSVSLIT
+110 MSVSLTT
-124 DIQQEGESGPLIEPY
+124 DIQQEGESGLLIEPC
-139 SRGKTSPLPQGT
+139 SRGKTSPQPQGT
-151 KEGTGEVL
+151 KEGAGEGL
-159 EPEDSSSQDA
+159 EPEDSASQDA
-169 QKRAPNHSHGRKR
+169 QKRGPNHSHGRKR
-182 AKSNAKLKLVRSLAV
+182 SKSNAKLKLVRSLAV
-197 CEESSGPFST
+197 CEESSGPFSN

-212 SEIIQLHISC
+212 SDIIQLHISC

-232 KDEYENEEKEK
+232 KDEYENDEKEK
-243 KDKAP
+243 KDKTP

-305 KFPQMTSYHRMLL
+305 RFPQMTSYHRMLL

-416 VSFFLQSSQNG
+416 SSQNG
-427 YINDNRL
+427 YIND
-434 STEGYCSSSQKRR
+434 S
-447 QIFRGN
+447 RGN

-497 KASSFSGISILTRGD
+497 KSSSFSGISILTRGD

-536 DVCPPPAASQSSRSL
+536 DVCPPPTASQSSRSL

-556 QQPQPQV
+556 QPPQQPQP

-581 MIAQPVATLQPSQ
+581 MIAQGEELAPQFSQMTLSRQG
-594 PVSYSSPSCPQVL
+594 SSENPE
-607 LPVSPPQQ
+607 PPPMYQA
-615 YTMPPP
+615 PP
-621 TVLTQHPPPQTG
+621 TVLSQHPPPQTA

-640 QPMAPPSGYQPATGH
+640 QPMPPPSGYQPATGH

-662 PPPSQTVMQA
+662 PPPSQPVMQA

-677 GYMQAPPPQQIQ
+677 GYMQPPPPQQIQ

-708 QPISHQVSYPA
+708 QPMSHQVSYPA
-719 QRTQAMPQPTQQS
+719 QRTQPMPQPTQQS

-743 SYQGMMGVQQPQ
+743 SYQSMMGVQQPQ

-788 GNESQQ
+788 GNENQQ

-821 VITPTQQSSTSP
+821 VITPTQQNSTSP
-833 SVSYLQPPSSEQYQ
+833 SVSYLQPPSNEQYQ

-908 SKPGELYKPDNTPQA
+908 GKPGELYKPDNTPQA

-976 LLGQPLQYSLCPPL
+976 LLGQPLQYSLCPPAL
-990 MHGQSSYSSHQG
+990 LHGQSSYSSHQG

-1010 RGKKQTLKSQSTDL
+1010 RGKKQTLKSASTDL

-1032 RVLEVTDLPEGISRL
+1032 RVLEVTDLPEGISRP

-1053 NQLSMCGAQ
+1053 NQLSMCGAK
-1062 IQWLKEPQG
+1062 IQWLKEPPG
-1071 GRGGGCGPCP
+1071 GRGGAVGCGPCP
-1081 GGAPAGPGAA
+1081 GAGLSGPGACVG
-1091 AGLGACMGGK
+1091 AGGVKGDGG
-1101 GVDPAH
+1101 DPAH

>member
-1 MGGGG
+1 
-6 ENGAPDWRTDH
+6 
-17 AAALS
+17 
-22 RRERKERGTPED
+22 
-34 AEVVAGLLVCPS
+34 
-46 PLPDWLAAAS
+46 
-56 SVHLI
+56 
-61 APSPVHYLSGF
+61 
-72 PYLSAWFPPDSLYGV
+72 
-87 QHRSGTPYSH
+87 
-97 SWVLHPTQSPTPS
+97 
-110 LSPSPEKMSVSLIT
+110 MSVSLTT
-124 DIQQEGESGPLIEPY
+124 DIQQEGESGPLTEPC
-139 SRGKTSPLPQGT
+139 SRGKTSPQPQGT
-151 KEGTGEVL
+151 KEGTGEGL
-159 EPEDSSSQDA
+159 ETEDSSPQDA
-169 QKRAPNHSHGRKR
+169 QKRAPNHNHGRKR

-197 CEESSGPFST
+197 CEESCGPFSN

-212 SEIIQLHISC
+212 SQWNVVFQDIIQLHISC

-243 KDKAP
+243 KDKTP

-416 VSFFLQSSQNG
+416 SSQNG
-427 YINDNRL
+427 FINDN
-434 STEGYCSSSQKRR
+434 
-447 QIFRGN
+447 RGN

-524 KGSRSGLSLVSP
+524 KGSRSGLPLVNA

-556 QQPQPQV
+556 QQPQPPQPQA

-581 MIAQPVATLQPSQ
+581 MIAQGEELAPQFSQMTLSRQG
-594 PVSYSSPSCPQVL
+594 SSENPE
-607 LPVSPPQQ
+607 PPPMYQA
-615 YTMPPP
+615 PP
-621 TVLTQHPPPQTG
+621 TVLSQHPPPQTG

-640 QPMAPPSGYQPATGH
+640 QPLPPPSGYQPATGH

-662 PPPSQTVMQA
+662 PPPSQPVMQA

-677 GYMQAPPPQQIQ
+677 GYMQPPPPQQIQ
-689 VSYYPPGQYP
+689 VSYYPPGQYA

-708 QPISHQVSYPA
+708 QPMSHQVSYPA
-719 QRTQAMPQPTQQS
+719 QRTQPMPQPAQQS

-743 SYQGMMGVQQPQ
+743 SYQSMMGVQQPQ

-788 GNESQQ
+788 GNENQQ

-821 VITPTQQSSTSP
+821 VITPTQQNSTSP
-833 SVSYLQPPSSEQYQ
+833 SVSYLQPPSNDQYQ

-908 SKPGELYKPDNTPQA
+908 SKPGELYKSDNTPQA

-976 LLGQPLQYSLCPPL
+976 LLGQPLQYSLCPPPL
-990 MHGQSSYSSHQG
+990 MHSQSSYSSHQG

-1010 RGKKQTLKSQSTDL
+1010 RGKKQTLKSASTDL

-1032 RVLEVTDLPEGISRL
+1032 RVLEVTDLPEGISRP

-1053 NQLSMCGAQ
+1053 NQLSLCGAK

-1071 GRGGGCGPCP
+1071 GRGGCGPCP
-1081 GGAPAGPGAA
+1081 GAGPSGTGTTIVPGAS
-1091 AGLGACMGGK
+1091 MGPGGIK
-1101 GVDPAH
+1101 GDSNDPAH

>member
-1 MGGGG
+1 M
-6 ENGAPDWRTDH
+6 
-17 AAALS
+17 
-22 RRERKERGTPED
+22 
-34 AEVVAGLLVCPS
+34 C
-46 PLPDWLAAAS
+46 
-56 SVHLI
+56 SVSI
-61 APSPVHYLSGF
+61 
-72 PYLSAWFPPDSLYGV
+72 
-87 QHRSGTPYSH
+87 
-97 SWVLHPTQSPTPS
+97 S
-110 LSPSPEKMSVSLIT
+110 LSLSL
-124 DIQQEGESGPLIEPY
+124 SL
-139 SRGKTSPLPQGT
+139 
-151 KEGTGEVL
+151 
-159 EPEDSSSQDA
+159 SQ
-169 QKRAPNHSHGRKR
+169 
-182 AKSNAKLKLVRSLAV
+182 SNAKLKLVRSLAV
-197 CEESSGPFST
+197 CEESLGLFST
-207 DGPPE
+207 DGSPE
-212 SEIIQLHISC
+212 SQDIIQLHISC

-232 KDEYENEEKEK
+232 KDEYESEEREK

-340 NKTGN
+340 NKTSN

-384 IRVPLQDG
+384 VNI
-392 RRSKSIEER
+392 SILHM
-401 EEEYQRVRDRIFARE
+401 I
-416 VSFFLQSSQNG
+416 L
-427 YINDNRL
+427 L
-434 STEGYCSSSQKRR
+434 STEVHSSSSHKRR

-453 RESSSRASS
+453 KESSSRASS

-470 DMKCL
+470 DMKSL

-512 SLGSNKGSQGSC
+512 SLGSKGSQGS
-524 KGSRSGLSLVSP
+524 LPLTTT
-536 DVCPPPAASQSSRSL
+536 DTCPQPQPPQQGRSL

-556 QQPQPQV
+556 NCPSNAPQPQSQV
-563 PPQTALLPTPQQH
+563 PPPPPQT
-576 PMGNH
+576 
-581 MIAQPVATLQPSQ
+581 PVASLQPSPQ
-594 PVSYSSPSCPQVL
+594 PVSYSSPSCPQVI
-607 LPVSPPQQ
+607 LPVSPSQQ
-615 YTMPPP
+615 YNMADELTPAFGQMSLSRQGSSEAPEAPGLYQPPP
-621 TVLTQHPPPQTG
+621 AVLSQHPPPQAG
-633 YIMATTG
+633 YIM
-640 QPMAPPSGYQPATGH
+640 PPPPSGYQPPTPH

-662 PPPSQTVMQA
+662 PPPTQPVLQTA
-672 PPPPQ
+672 PPAQ
-677 GYMQAPPPQQIQ
+677 GYMHPNLCVSLSQIQ
-689 VSYYPPGQYP
+689 VQFYSAGGQYP
-699 SSGQQYRVP
+699 SSGQQYRS
-708 QPISHQVSYPA
+708 ISHQVSYPA
-719 QRTQAMPQPTQQS
+719 QRSQPLPPPTQPS
-732 GLQTMMPSQQP
+732 APLQPSPLMASQQP
-743 SYQGMMGVQQPQ
+743 AYQGMMGVQQPQ
-755 NPGLLNSQ
+755 SASIMNSQ
-763 RAGMGGQM
+763 RTGMSGQM
-771 QSIMVQY
+771 QGMMVQY
-778 PQMPSYQVPV
+778 TPMPSYQVPV
-788 GNESQQ
+788 ANESQP
-794 VVQQQYQQQVMV
+794 VVQQQYQQPVMV
-806 PVSQSVQGPMPVYYS
+806 PVSQSVQGAMPAAAPMPLYYS
-821 VITPTQQSSTSP
+821 VLTPTQQNSTSP
-833 SVSYLQPPSSEQYQ
+833 SVSYLQPPSSDQYQ
-847 ITQSP
+847 MTQSP
-852 SPCNPQQLQ
+852 SPCSPQQMQ

-886 PSQNPPL
+886 PTQNPPM

-903 IEQRP
+903 MEQRP
-908 SKPGELYKPDNTPQA
+908 SKPEPQV
-923 STQLT
+923 STQLS

-938 TPSPSGSVSSVCP
+938 TPSPSSSGNSVCP

-976 LLGQPLQYSLCPPL
+976 LLGQPLQYSLCPPPI
-990 MHGQSSYSSHQG
+990 MHNPNQSSYSSHQG
-1002 QGVMKHGA
+1002 PGVMKHGA
-1010 RGKKQTLKSQSTDL
+1010 RGKKQTLKSASTDL
-1024 GTTDVVVS
+1024 GTTDVVVN
-1032 RVLEVTDLPEGISRL
+1032 RVLEVTDLPEGISRP

-1053 NQLSMCGAQ
+1053 NQLSLCGAK
-1062 IQWLKEPQG
+1062 IQWLKDPQVP
-1071 GRGGGCGPCP
+1071 RGPSSGVGSGV
-1081 GGAPAGPGAA
+1081 
-1091 AGLGACMGGK
+1091 GK
-1101 GVDPAH
+1101 SEAHDPAH
-1107 LYTVVAVFPST
+1107 LYTVVAVFPNT

-1123 ASFKLNNSGASLFK
+1123 ASFKLNNSGGSLFK

>member
-1 MGGGG
+1 
-6 ENGAPDWRTDH
+6 
-17 AAALS
+17 
-22 RRERKERGTPED
+22 
-34 AEVVAGLLVCPS
+34 
-46 PLPDWLAAAS
+46 
-56 SVHLI
+56 
-61 APSPVHYLSGF
+61 
-72 PYLSAWFPPDSLYGV
+72 
-87 QHRSGTPYSH
+87 
-97 SWVLHPTQSPTPS
+97 
-110 LSPSPEKMSVSLIT
+110 MSVSLTT
-124 DIQQEGESGPLIEPY
+124 DIQQEGESGPLIEPC
-139 SRGKTSPLPQGT
+139 SRGKTSPQPLGT
-151 KEGTGEVL
+151 KDGTGEGL

-197 CEESSGPFST
+197 CEESSGPFSN

-212 SEIIQLHISC
+212 SQWNVVFQDIIQLHISC

-243 KDKAP
+243 KDKTP

-416 VSFFLQSSQNG
+416 SSQNG
-427 YINDNRL
+427 YINDN
-434 STEGYCSSSQKRR
+434 
-447 QIFRGN
+447 RGN

-524 KGSRSGLSLVSP
+524 KGSRSGLPLVSP

-556 QQPQPQV
+556 QQPQPQPQA

-581 MIAQPVATLQPSQ
+581 MIAQGEELAPQFSQMTLSRQG
-594 PVSYSSPSCPQVL
+594 SSENPE
-607 LPVSPPQQ
+607 PPPMYQA
-615 YTMPPP
+615 PP
-621 TVLTQHPPPQTG
+621 TVLSQHPPPQTS

-640 QPMAPPSGYQPATGH
+640 QPMPPPSGYQPATGH

-662 PPPSQTVMQA
+662 PPPSQPVMQA

-677 GYMQAPPPQQIQ
+677 GYMQPPPPQQIQ

-708 QPISHQVSYPA
+708 QPMSHQVSYPA
-719 QRTQAMPQPTQQS
+719 QRTQPMPQPTQQS

-743 SYQGMMGVQQPQ
+743 SYQSMMGVQQPQ

-788 GNESQQ
+788 GNENQQ

-821 VITPTQQSSTSP
+821 VITPTQQNSTSP
-833 SVSYLQPPSSEQYQ
+833 SVGYLQAPSSEQYQ

-908 SKPGELYKPDNTPQA
+908 GKPGELYKPDNTPQA

-1002 QGVMKHGA
+1002 QGVMKHGV
-1010 RGKKQTLKSQSTDL
+1010 RGKKQTLKSASTDL

-1032 RVLEVTDLPEGISRL
+1032 RVLEVTDLPEGISRP

-1053 NQLSMCGAQ
+1053 NQLSMCGAK

-1071 GRGGGCGPCP
+1071 GRGGAGGCGPCP
-1081 GGAPAGPGAA
+1081 GAGPSGPGATAGPGAI
-1091 AGLGACMGGK
+1091 AGAK
-1101 GVDPAH
+1101 GDCSDPAH

-1146 LRVLE
+1146 LRILE

>member
-1 MGGGG
+1 
-6 ENGAPDWRTDH
+6 
-17 AAALS
+17 
-22 RRERKERGTPED
+22 
-34 AEVVAGLLVCPS
+34 
-46 PLPDWLAAAS
+46 
-56 SVHLI
+56 
-61 APSPVHYLSGF
+61 
-72 PYLSAWFPPDSLYGV
+72 
-87 QHRSGTPYSH
+87 
-97 SWVLHPTQSPTPS
+97 
-110 LSPSPEKMSVSLIT
+110 MSVSLAT
-124 DIQQEGESGPLIEPY
+124 DIQQEGESGPLIDPC
-139 SRGKTSPLPQGT
+139 SRGKTSPQPQGT
-151 KEGTGEVL
+151 KEGTGEGL
-159 EPEDSSSQDA
+159 DPDESSAQDT

-182 AKSNAKLKLVRSLAV
+182 PKSNAKLPKLVRSLAV
-197 CEESSGPFST
+197 CEESSGPFSN

-212 SEIIQLHISC
+212 SDIIQLHISC

-243 KDKAP
+243 KDKTP

-427 YINDNRL
+427 YINDNR
-434 STEGYCSSSQKRR
+434 
-447 QIFRGN
+447 GN

-524 KGSRSGLSLVSP
+524 KGSRSGLPLISP
-536 DVCPPPAASQSSRSL
+536 DACPLPAASQSSRSL

-556 QQPQPQV
+556 QQPQPQA

-576 PMGNH
+576 AIGNH
-581 MIAQPVATLQPSQ
+581 MIAQGEELAPQFTQMTLSRQG
-594 PVSYSSPSCPQVL
+594 SSDNPE
-607 LPVSPPQQ
+607 PPPLYQA
-615 YTMPPP
+615 PP
-621 TVLTQHPPPQTG
+621 TVLSQHPPPQTS

-640 QPMAPPSGYQPATGH
+640 QPLPPPSGYQPATGH

-662 PPPSQTVMQA
+662 PPPSQPVMQA

-677 GYMQAPPPQQIQ
+677 GYMQPPPPQQIQ

-699 SSGQQYRVP
+699 SSGQQYRVS
-708 QPISHQVSYPA
+708 QPMSHQVSYQA
-719 QRTQAMPQPTQQS
+719 QRTQPMPQPTQQS

-743 SYQGMMGVQQPQ
+743 NYQGMMGVQQPP
-755 NPGLLNSQ
+755 NPALLNSQ

-788 GNESQQ
+788 ANENQQ

-833 SVSYLQPPSSEQYQ
+833 SVGYLQPPNSEQFQ

-852 SPCNPQQLQ
+852 SPCNPQPLQ

-868 PPGPGVMVMQ
+868 APGHGVMVMQ

-903 IEQRP
+903 IEQRAG
-908 SKPGELYKPDNTPQA
+908 KPGELYKPDNTPQA

-965 GGPAQGDGRYS
+965 GGPTQGDGRYS
-976 LLGQPLQYSLCPPL
+976 LLGQPLQYSLCPPSL

-1002 QGVMKHGA
+1002 QGVIKHGA
-1010 RGKKQTLKSQSTDL
+1010 RGRKPTLKSQSTDL

-1032 RVLEVTDLPEGISRL
+1032 RVLEVTDLPEGISRP

-1053 NQLSMCGAQ
+1053 NQLSLCGAK
-1062 IQWLKEPQG
+1062 IQWLKEPAG
-1071 GRGGGCGPCP
+1071 GRGGVCGPCP
-1081 GGAPAGPGAA
+1081 GTSTAA
-1091 AGLGACMGGK
+1091 LGAGMGGM
-1101 GVDPAH
+1101 GDGHHDPAH

-1123 ASFKLNNSGASLFK
+1123 ASFKLNNSGGNLFK

>member
-1 MGGGG
+1 M
-6 ENGAPDWRTDH
+6 DCT
-17 AAALS
+17 
-22 RRERKERGTPED
+22 
-34 AEVVAGLLVCPS
+34 
-46 PLPDWLAAAS
+46 LPPAIGQPNTL
-56 SVHLI
+56 
-61 APSPVHYLSGF
+61 
-72 PYLSAWFPPDSLYGV
+72 PYLS
-87 QHRSGTPYSH
+87 
-97 SWVLHPTQSPTPS
+97 WVPHPTPFQHS
-110 LSPSPEKMSVSLIT
+110 LSPTKMSVSLTT
-124 DIQQEGESGPLIEPY
+124 DIQQEGESGPITEPCN
-139 SRGKTSPLPQGT
+139 RGKTFPLLQGT
-151 KEGTGEVL
+151 KEGTGESL
-159 EPEDSSSQDA
+159 EYEDVSPQDV

-197 CEESSGPFST
+197 CEESSGPFN

-212 SEIIQLHISC
+212 SDIIQLHISC

-232 KDEYENEEKEK
+232 KDEFENEEKEK
-243 KDKAP
+243 KDKTP

-427 YINDNRL
+427 YINDNR
-434 STEGYCSSSQKRR
+434 
-447 QIFRGN
+447 GN

-524 KGSRSGLSLVSP
+524 KGSRSGLPLISP
-536 DVCPPPAASQSSRSL
+536 DLCPPASVPQPSRSL
-551 LPCPS
+551 LPCPA
-556 QQPQPQV
+556 QQPQQTQPQA

-581 MIAQPVATLQPSQ
+581 MIAQPVASLQPSQ

-607 LPVSPPQQ
+607 LPLSPPQQ
-615 YTMPPP
+615 YTMGEELASQFTQMTLSRQGSTENPEPPPMYQAPP
-621 TVLTQHPPPQTG
+621 TVLSQHPPPQTG

-640 QPMAPPSGYQPATGH
+640 QPMPPPAGYQPATGH
-655 PHPPPPP
+655 THPPPPP
-662 PPPSQTVMQA
+662 PPPSQPVLQA
-672 PPPPQ
+672 PPPQ
-677 GYMQAPPPQQIQ
+677 SYMQPPPPQQIQ
-689 VSYYPPGQYP
+689 VSYYPPGQFA
-699 SSGQQYRVP
+699 STGQQYRVS
-708 QPISHQVSYPA
+708 QPVSHQVSYPA
-719 QRTQAMPQPTQQS
+719 QRSQPMPQPTQQS
-732 GLQTMMPSQQP
+732 GLQTMIPSQQP
-743 SYQGMMGVQQPQ
+743 SYQGMMGVQQAS

-763 RAGMGGQM
+763 RAGIGGQM

-788 GNESQQ
+788 ANENQQ
-794 VVQQQYQQQVMV
+794 VVQPQYQQQVMV

-821 VITPTQQSSTSP
+821 VITPTQQNSTSP

-847 ITQSP
+847 MTQSP
-852 SPCNPQQLQ
+852 SPCNPQPLQ
-861 QQYSGVP
+861 QQYSASCAPSGVP
-868 PPGPGVMVMQ
+868 APGPGVMVMQ

-923 STQLT
+923 TTQLT

-938 TPSPSGSVSSVCP
+938 TPSPSGSVSSICP
-951 GLGPL
+951 GLAPL
-956 PLISQFPRP
+956 PLISQFQRP
-965 GGPAQGDGRYS
+965 GGPNQGDGRYS
-976 LLGQPLQYSLCPPL
+976 LLGQPLQYSLCPPSL

-1010 RGKKQTLKSQSTDL
+1010 RGKKQTLKSASTDL

-1053 NQLSMCGAQ
+1053 NQLSLCGAK
-1062 IQWLKEPQG
+1062 IQWLKDPQG
-1071 GRGGGCGPCP
+1071 GRAGGCGS
-1081 GGAPAGPGAA
+1081 GPGA
-1091 AGLGACMGGK
+1091 GPSGTGASMASMRMK
-1101 GVDPAH
+1101 GDSHDPAH

>member
-1 MGGGG
+1 M
-6 ENGAPDWRTDH
+6 
-17 AAALS
+17 S
-22 RRERKERGTPED
+22 
-34 AEVVAGLLVCPS
+34 VVFPADGMQEGDVS
-46 PLPDWLAAAS
+46 LPAD
-56 SVHLI
+56 
-61 APSPVHYLSGF
+61 APSGIR
-72 PYLSAWFPPDSLYGV
+72 GKN
-87 QHRSGTPYSH
+87 
-97 SWVLHPTQSPTPS
+97 
-110 LSPSPEKMSVSLIT
+110 SPSANSKDCNT
-124 DIQQEGESGPLIEPY
+124 DNTEPDDN
-139 SRGKTSPLPQGT
+139 L
-151 KEGTGEVL
+151 
-159 EPEDSSSQDA
+159 SQDA
-169 QKRAPNHSHGRKR
+169 QRRCQNHGHTRKR

-212 SEIIQLHISC
+212 SQDIIQLHISC

-232 KDEYENEEKEK
+232 KDESENEEREK
-243 KDKAP
+243 KDKTP

-285 LLKLEQDILEFIND
+285 LLKLEQDILEFISD
-299 DNNQYK
+299 ENNQYK

-340 NKTGN
+340 NKTSN

-416 VSFFLQSSQNG
+416 SSQNG
-427 YINDNRL
+427 YINDN
-434 STEGYCSSSQKRR
+434 
-447 QIFRGN
+447 RGN

-470 DMKCL
+470 DMKSL

-512 SLGSNKGSQGSC
+512 SLGSKGSQGSAR
-524 KGSRSGLSLVSP
+524 GSRTGLPTITP
-536 DVCPPPAASQSSRSL
+536 DLCPPSQQGRGL
-551 LPCPS
+551 LPCPQNCPS
-556 QQPQPQV
+556 GAPQAPNQPPA
-563 PPQTALLPTPQQH
+563 PPLLPTPTH
-576 PMGNH
+576 THAISAHNH
-581 MIAQPVATLQPSQ
+581 MMPQPVASLQASAQ
-594 PVSYSSPSCPQVL
+594 AVSYSNPSCPQVL
-607 LPVSPPQQ
+607 LPVSPSQQ
-615 YTMPPP
+615 YNMGDELTQGFGQMSLSRQGSSEAPEPPSLYQPPP
-621 TVLTQHPPPQTG
+621 TLLTQQLTQHPPPQPS
-633 YIMATTG
+633 YIM
-640 QPMAPPSGYQPATGH
+640 PPPPSGYQPAAPHTH
-655 PHPPPPP
+655 THPPPPP
-662 PPPSQTVMQA
+662 PPPAQPILQTA
-672 PPPPQ
+672 PPAQ
-677 GYMQAPPPQQIQ
+677 GYMQAPPPPQQIQ
-689 VSYYPPGQYP
+689 VQYYSTAGQFPP
-699 SSGQQYRVP
+699 SGQQFRS
-708 QPISHQVSYPA
+708 ISHQVSF
-719 QRTQAMPQPTQQS
+719 
-732 GLQTMMPSQQP
+732 PSQRSQP
-743 SYQGMMGVQQPQ
+743 LPPPAPPSAPLQPMMTNQQPAYQGMMGVQQPQ
-755 NPGLLNSQ
+755 SSSMMNTQ
-763 RAGMGGQM
+763 RTAINGQM
-771 QSIMVQY
+771 TGMMVQY
-778 PQMPSYQVPV
+778 PPMPSYQVPV
-788 GNESQQ
+788 ANEGQP
-794 VVQQQYQQQVMV
+794 VVQQQYQQPVMV
-806 PVSQSVQGPMPVYYS
+806 PASQSVQGAMPTAAPMPVYYG
-821 VITPTQQSSTSP
+821 VLTPTQQNSTSA
-833 SVSYLQPPSSEQYQ
+833 SVGYLQPPSSEQYQ
-847 ITQSP
+847 MTQSAP
-852 SPCNPQQLQ
+852 PCSPQPIQ

-886 PSQNPPL
+886 PTQNPPL

-903 IEQRP
+903 MEQRG
-908 SKPGELYKPDNTPQA
+908 SKPEPQV
-923 STQLT
+923 S

-938 TPSPSGSVSSVCP
+938 APSPSGSVNSVCP

-965 GGPAQGDGRYS
+965 GGPAQDGRYS
-976 LLGQPLQYSLCPPL
+976 LLGQPLQYSLCPPPI
-990 MHGQSSYSSHQG
+990 MHNHNQSSYSSHQN

-1010 RGKKQTLKSQSTDL
+1010 RGKRQTLKSASTDL
-1024 GTTDVVVS
+1024 GTTDMVVS
-1032 RVLEVTDLPEGISRL
+1032 RVLEVTDLPEGISRP

-1053 NQLSMCGAQ
+1053 NQLSLCGAK
-1062 IQWLKEPQG
+1062 IQWLKDPQCPRGPGG
-1071 GRGGGCGPCP
+1071 GRGDGS
-1081 GGAPAGPGAA
+1081 
-1091 AGLGACMGGK
+1091 
-1101 GVDPAH
+1101 DPAH
-1107 LYTVVAVFPST
+1107 LYTVVAVFPNT
-1118 MAAQS
+1118 MAAQN
-1123 ASFKLNNSGASLFK
+1123 ASFKLNNSGGGLFK

>member
-1 MGGGG
+1 M
-6 ENGAPDWRTDH
+6 NCAPDIT
-17 AAALS
+17 
-22 RRERKERGTPED
+22 KED
-34 AEVVAGLLVCPS
+34 DSGLLNE
-46 PLPDWLAAAS
+46 
-56 SVHLI
+56 SV
-61 APSPVHYLSGF
+61 G
-72 PYLSAWFPPDSLYGV
+72 G
-87 QHRSGTPYSH
+87 
-97 SWVLHPTQSPTPS
+97 
-110 LSPSPEKMSVSLIT
+110 
-124 DIQQEGESGPLIEPY
+124 
-139 SRGKTSPLPQGT
+139 RGKATLQPPN
-151 KEGTGEVL
+151 KEGTGEAQ
-159 EPEDSSSQDA
+159 EGEESSTQESQRRT
-169 QKRAPNHSHGRKR
+169 QNHGHGRKR

-197 CEESSGPFST
+197 CEESSSPFST

-212 SEIIQLHISC
+212 SQDIIQLHISC

-243 KDKAP
+243 NKEKVP

-285 LLKLEQDILEFIND
+285 LLKLEQDILDFIND

-416 VSFFLQSSQNG
+416 VSRRRLTTDG
-427 YINDNRL
+427 Y
-434 STEGYCSSSQKRR
+434 SSSSQKRR

-453 RESSSRASS
+453 REGSSRASS

-470 DMKCL
+470 EMKSL

-512 SLGSNKGSQGSC
+512 SLGGKSSQG
-524 KGSRSGLSLVSP
+524 LPLITP
-536 DVCPPPAASQSSRSL
+536 DVCPQPPAPQPNRSL

-556 QQPQPQV
+556 NPQQSQGQQAQP
-563 PPQTALLPTPQQH
+563 PTQTALLPTPTQH
-576 PMGNH
+576 PLGNH
-581 MIAQPVATLQPSQ
+581 IMAQPVASLQASPQ

-615 YTMPPP
+615 YNMADDLGPQFGQMTLSRQGSSEAPEPPSMFQPPP
-621 TVLTQHPPPQTG
+621 AVLTQHPPPQTS
-633 YIMATTG
+633 YIMATGG
-640 QPMAPPSGYQPATGH
+640 QPMPPPPGYQPNSGH

-662 PPPSQTVMQA
+662 PPPSQSVLQA

-677 GYMQAPPPQQIQ
+677 GYMQPPPPQQ

-699 SSGQQYRVP
+699 SSGQQYRP
-708 QPISHQVSYPA
+708 MSHQVSYPT
-719 QRTQAMPQPTQQS
+719 QRSQPLPQPTQQS
-732 GLQTMMPSQQP
+732 AGLQTIMPNQQP
-743 SYQGMMGVQQPQ
+743 AYQGMMGVQQPQ
-755 NPGLLNSQ
+755 NPGLLNTQ
-763 RAGMGGQM
+763 RTGMSGQM
-771 QSIMVQY
+771 QGMMVQY
-778 PQMPSYQVPV
+778 PPMPSYQVPV
-788 GNESQQ
+788 ANESQQ
-794 VVQQQYQQQVMV
+794 VVQPQFQQPVMV
-806 PVSQSVQGPMPVYYS
+806 PVSQSVQGALPGGGVPVYYS
-821 VITPTQQSSTSP
+821 VLTPTQQNSTSP
-833 SVSYLQPPSSEQYQ
+833 SVGYLQPPSSEQYQ
-847 ITQSP
+847 MTQSSP
-852 SPCNPQQLQ
+852 PCNLPQMQ
-861 QQYSGVP
+861 QQYSTVP

-886 PSQNPPL
+886 PAQNPPM

-903 IEQRP
+903 LEQRP
-908 SKPGELYKPDNTPQA
+908 SKPGELYKPESSTQV
-923 STQLT
+923 STQLS

-976 LLGQPLQYSLCPPL
+976 LLGQPLQYSLCPPPL
-990 MHGQSSYSSHQG
+990 MHSQSYSSHQG
-1002 QGVMKHGA
+1002 QGAMKHGT
-1010 RGKKQTLKSQSTDL
+1010 RGKRQTLKSASTDL

-1032 RVLEVTDLPEGISRL
+1032 RVLEVTDLPEGISRP

-1053 NQLSMCGAQ
+1053 NQLSLCGAK
-1062 IQWLKEPQG
+1062 IQWLKDTQG
-1071 GRGGGCGPCP
+1071 GRANAGGG
-1081 GGAPAGPGAA
+1081 
-1091 AGLGACMGGK
+1091 GGK
-1101 GVDPAH
+1101 NDASDPAH
-1107 LYTVVAVFPST
+1107 LYTVVAVFPNT

-1146 LRVLE
+1146 LRILE

>member
-1 MGGGG
+1 
-6 ENGAPDWRTDH
+6 
-17 AAALS
+17 
-22 RRERKERGTPED
+22 
-34 AEVVAGLLVCPS
+34 
-46 PLPDWLAAAS
+46 
-56 SVHLI
+56 
-61 APSPVHYLSGF
+61 
-72 PYLSAWFPPDSLYGV
+72 
-87 QHRSGTPYSH
+87 
-97 SWVLHPTQSPTPS
+97 
-110 LSPSPEKMSVSLIT
+110 MSVSLTT
-124 DIQQEGESGPLIEPY
+124 DIQQEGESGPLIEPC
-139 SRGKTSPLPQGT
+139 SRGKTSPQPQGT
-151 KEGTGEVL
+151 KEGTGEGL
-159 EPEDSSSQDA
+159 EPEESSPQDA

-197 CEESSGPFST
+197 CEESSGPFSN

-212 SEIIQLHISC
+212 SDIIQLHISC

-243 KDKAP
+243 KDKTP

-416 VSFFLQSSQNG
+416 SSQNG

-524 KGSRSGLSLVSP
+524 KGSRSGLPLVSP
-536 DVCPPPAASQSSRSL
+536 DVCPPPAASQPSRSL

-556 QQPQPQV
+556 QQPQPQPQV

-581 MIAQPVATLQPSQ
+581 MIAQPVASLQPSQ

-615 YTMPPP
+615 YTMGEELAPQFSQMTLSRQGSSENPEPPPMYQAPP
-621 TVLTQHPPPQTG
+621 TVLSQHPPPQTS

-640 QPMAPPSGYQPATGH
+640 QPMPPPSGYQPATGH

-662 PPPSQTVMQA
+662 PPPSQPVMQA

-677 GYMQAPPPQQIQ
+677 GYMQPPPPQQIQ

-708 QPISHQVSYPA
+708 QPMSHQVSYPA
-719 QRTQAMPQPTQQS
+719 QRTQPMPQPTQQS
-732 GLQTMMPSQQP
+732 GLQTMIPSQQP

-788 GNESQQ
+788 GNENQQ

-821 VITPTQQSSTSP
+821 VITPTQQNSTSP
-833 SVSYLQPPSSEQYQ
+833 SVGYLQPPSSEQYQ

-976 LLGQPLQYSLCPPL
+976 LLGQPLQYSLCPPPL

-1010 RGKKQTLKSQSTDL
+1010 RGKKQTLKSASTDL

-1032 RVLEVTDLPEGISRL
+1032 RVLEVTDLPEGISRP

-1053 NQLSMCGAQ
+1053 NQLSMCGAK

-1081 GGAPAGPGAA
+1081 GAGPSGPGAT
-1091 AGLGACMGGK
+1091 AGLGASVGAGGAK
-1101 GVDPAH
+1101 GDSNDPAH

>member
-1 MGGGG
+1 
-6 ENGAPDWRTDH
+6 
-17 AAALS
+17 
-22 RRERKERGTPED
+22 
-34 AEVVAGLLVCPS
+34 
-46 PLPDWLAAAS
+46 
-56 SVHLI
+56 
-61 APSPVHYLSGF
+61 
-72 PYLSAWFPPDSLYGV
+72 
-87 QHRSGTPYSH
+87 
-97 SWVLHPTQSPTPS
+97 
-110 LSPSPEKMSVSLIT
+110 MSVSLT
-124 DIQQEGESGPLIEPY
+124 ADIQKEGESGSLIEPCG
-139 SRGKTSPLPQGT
+139 RGKTSPQPQGT
-151 KEGTGEVL
+151 KEGTGEGL
-159 EPEDSSSQDA
+159 ELEDSTPQDV
-169 QKRAPNHSHGRKR
+169 QKRTPNHSHGRKR

-197 CEESSGPFST
+197 CEESSGLFSN

-212 SEIIQLHISC
+212 SDIIQLHISC

-243 KDKAP
+243 KDKTP

-359 ERNMDFQKKF
+359 ERNVDFQKKF

-524 KGSRSGLSLVSP
+524 KGSRS
-536 DVCPPPAASQSSRSL
+536 ASQSSRSL
-551 LPCPS
+551 LPCPT
-556 QQPQPQV
+556 QQPQQPQAL
-563 PPQTALLPTPQQH
+563 PQTALLPTPQQH

-581 MIAQPVATLQPSQ
+581 IIAQGEELAPQFSQMTLSRQGSSENPEPAPLYQAT
-594 PVSYSSPSCPQVL
+594 
-607 LPVSPPQQ
+607 
-615 YTMPPP
+615 P
-621 TVLTQHPPPQTG
+621 TVLSQHPPPQTS

-640 QPMAPPSGYQPATGH
+640 QPLPPPSGYQPATGH

-662 PPPSQTVMQA
+662 PPPPSQTVMQA
-672 PPPPQ
+672 PPPQ
-677 GYMQAPPPQQIQ
+677 GYMQPPPPQQIQ
-689 VSYYPPGQYP
+689 VSYYPASQYP
-699 SSGQQYRVP
+699 SSGQQYRVA
-708 QPISHQVSYPA
+708 QPMSHQVSYPA
-719 QRTQAMPQPTQQS
+719 QRTQPMPQPAQQS
-732 GLQTMMPSQQP
+732 GLQTMIPSQQP
-743 SYQGMMGVQQPQ
+743 SYQGIMGVQQPQ
-755 NPGLLNSQ
+755 NTALLNTQ

-788 GNESQQ
+788 GNENQQ

-821 VITPTQQSSTSP
+821 VITPTQQNSTSP
-833 SVSYLQPPSSEQYQ
+833 SVGYLQPPSSEQYQ
-847 ITQSP
+847 ITPSP

-908 SKPGELYKPDNTPQA
+908 GKAGDLYKPDNTPQA

-938 TPSPSGSVSSVCP
+938 TPSPSGSVNSVCP

-956 PLISQFPRP
+956 PLIPQFPRP
-965 GGPAQGDGRYS
+965 GGTAQGDGRYS
-976 LLGQPLQYSLCPPL
+976 LLGQPLQYSLCPPPL
-990 MHGQSSYSSHQG
+990 MHGQSSYTSHQG
-1002 QGVMKHGA
+1002 QGVMKHSA
-1010 RGKKQTLKSQSTDL
+1010 RGKKQTLKSASTDL

-1032 RVLEVTDLPEGISRL
+1032 RVLEVTDLPEGISRP

-1053 NQLSMCGAQ
+1053 NQLSMCGAK

-1071 GRGGGCGPCP
+1071 GRAGGCGP
-1081 GGAPAGPGAA
+1081 PGAGA
-1091 AGLGACMGGK
+1091 EGGPMACMGAVK
-1101 GVDPAH
+1101 GDGNDPAH

-1123 ASFKLNNSGASLFK
+1123 ASFKLNNSSTGLFK

>member
-1 MGGGG
+1 M
-6 ENGAPDWRTDH
+6 
-17 AAALS
+17 
-22 RRERKERGTPED
+22 
-34 AEVVAGLLVCPS
+34 
-46 PLPDWLAAAS
+46 
-56 SVHLI
+56 
-61 APSPVHYLSGF
+61 
-72 PYLSAWFPPDSLYGV
+72 
-87 QHRSGTPYSH
+87 
-97 SWVLHPTQSPTPS
+97 S
-110 LSPSPEKMSVSLIT
+110 LSLTT
-124 DIQQEGESGPLIEPY
+124 DIQQEGESGLQIEPC
-139 SRGKTSPLPQGT
+139 SRGKSSPQPQSI
-151 KEGTGEVL
+151 KDGTGEGP
-159 EPEDSSSQDA
+159 EPDDNSPQDA
-169 QKRAPNHSHGRKR
+169 QQKRATNHSHGRKR
-182 AKSNAKLKLVRSLAV
+182 AKSNAKMKLVRSLAV
-197 CEESSGPFST
+197 CEESSGPFPN

-243 KDKAP
+243 KDKTP

-299 DNNQYK
+299 NNNQYK

-524 KGSRSGLSLVSP
+524 KGSRSGLPLVSP
-536 DVCPPPAASQSSRSL
+536 DVCPPPSVSQSSRSL
-551 LPCPS
+551 LPCPPQPP
-556 QQPQPQV
+556 QQPQPQA

-581 MIAQPVATLQPSQ
+581 MIAQGDELASQFTQMTLSRQG
-594 PVSYSSPSCPQVL
+594 SSENPE
-607 LPVSPPQQ
+607 PPPMYQ
-615 YTMPPP
+615 PPP
-621 TVLTQHPPPQTG
+621 TVLSQHPPPQAG

-640 QPMAPPSGYQPATGH
+640 QPLPPPSGYQPPTGH

-662 PPPSQTVMQA
+662 PPPSQTVIQA

-677 GYMQAPPPQQIQ
+677 GYIQPPPPQQIQ

-699 SSGQQYRVP
+699 SSGQQYRVS
-708 QPISHQVSYPA
+708 QPISHQVSYQA
-719 QRTQAMPQPTQQS
+719 QRTQPMPPPNQQS

-743 SYQGMMGVQQPQ
+743 SYQNMMGVQQPT

-763 RAGMGGQM
+763 RTSIGGQM

-788 GNESQQ
+788 ANENQQ

-821 VITPTQQSSTSP
+821 VITPTQQNSTSP
-833 SVSYLQPPSSEQYQ
+833 SVGYLQPPSSEQFQ

-852 SPCNPQQLQ
+852 SPCNPQPLQ
-861 QQYSGVP
+861 QQYSGVA

-923 STQLT
+923 NTQLT

-938 TPSPSGSVSSVCP
+938 TPSPSGSVNSVCP

-956 PLISQFPRP
+956 PLISQFQRP

-976 LLGQPLQYSLCPPL
+976 LLGQPLQYSLCPPPL
-990 MHGQSSYSSHQG
+990 MHGQSSYNSHQG
-1002 QGVMKHGA
+1002 QGVIKHGA
-1010 RGKKQTLKSQSTDL
+1010 RGKKQTLKSASTDL

-1032 RVLEVTDLPEGISRL
+1032 RVLEVTDLPEGISRP

-1053 NQLSMCGAQ
+1053 NQLSMCGAK

-1071 GRGGGCGPCP
+1071 GRGVAGGCGPCV
-1081 GGAPAGPGAA
+1081 GASAMSGVGMGAG
-1091 AGLGACMGGK
+1091 GGK
-1101 GVDPAH
+1101 LDGHDPAH
-1107 LYTVVAVFPST
+1107 LYTVVAVFPTT

>member
-1 MGGGG
+1 
-6 ENGAPDWRTDH
+6 
-17 AAALS
+17 
-22 RRERKERGTPED
+22 
-34 AEVVAGLLVCPS
+34 
-46 PLPDWLAAAS
+46 
-56 SVHLI
+56 
-61 APSPVHYLSGF
+61 
-72 PYLSAWFPPDSLYGV
+72 
-87 QHRSGTPYSH
+87 
-97 SWVLHPTQSPTPS
+97 
-110 LSPSPEKMSVSLIT
+110 MSVSLTT
-124 DIQQEGESGPLIEPY
+124 DIQQEGESGLLIEPC
-139 SRGKTSPLPQGT
+139 SRGKTSPQPQGT
-151 KEGTGEVL
+151 KEGAGEGL
-159 EPEDSSSQDA
+159 EPEDSASQDA
-169 QKRAPNHSHGRKR
+169 QKRGPNHSHGRKR
-182 AKSNAKLKLVRSLAV
+182 SKSNAKLKLVRSLAV
-197 CEESSGPFST
+197 CEESSGPFSN

-212 SEIIQLHISC
+212 SDIIQLHISC

-232 KDEYENEEKEK
+232 KDEYENDEKEK
-243 KDKAP
+243 KDKTP

-305 KFPQMTSYHRMLL
+305 RFPQMTSYHRMLL

-416 VSFFLQSSQNG
+416 VSYFLQSSQNG
-427 YINDNRL
+427 YIND
-434 STEGYCSSSQKRR
+434 S
-447 QIFRGN
+447 RGN

-497 KASSFSGISILTRGD
+497 KSSSFSGISILTRGD

-524 KGSRSGLSLVSP
+524 KGSRS
-536 DVCPPPAASQSSRSL
+536 ASQSSRSL

-556 QQPQPQV
+556 QPPQQPQP

-581 MIAQPVATLQPSQ
+581 MIAQGEELAPQFSQMTLSRQG
-594 PVSYSSPSCPQVL
+594 SSENPE
-607 LPVSPPQQ
+607 PPPMYQA
-615 YTMPPP
+615 PP
-621 TVLTQHPPPQTG
+621 TVLSQHPPPQTA

-640 QPMAPPSGYQPATGH
+640 QPMPPPSGYQPATGH

-662 PPPSQTVMQA
+662 PPPSQPVMQA

-677 GYMQAPPPQQIQ
+677 GYMQPPPPQQIQ

-708 QPISHQVSYPA
+708 QPMSHQVSYPA
-719 QRTQAMPQPTQQS
+719 QRTQPMPQPTQQS

-743 SYQGMMGVQQPQ
+743 SYQSMMGVQQPQ

-788 GNESQQ
+788 GNENQQ

-821 VITPTQQSSTSP
+821 VITPTQQNSTSP
-833 SVSYLQPPSSEQYQ
+833 SVSYLQPPSNEQYQ

-908 SKPGELYKPDNTPQA
+908 GKPGELYKPDNTPQA

-976 LLGQPLQYSLCPPL
+976 LLGQPLQYSLCPPAL
-990 MHGQSSYSSHQG
+990 LHGQSSYSSHQG

-1010 RGKKQTLKSQSTDL
+1010 RGKKQTLKSASTDL

-1032 RVLEVTDLPEGISRL
+1032 RVLEVTDLPEGISRP

-1053 NQLSMCGAQ
+1053 NQLSMCGAK
-1062 IQWLKEPQG
+1062 IQWLKEPPG
-1071 GRGGGCGPCP
+1071 GRGGAVGCGPCP
-1081 GGAPAGPGAA
+1081 GAGLSGPGACVG
-1091 AGLGACMGGK
+1091 AGGVKGDGG
-1101 GVDPAH
+1101 DPAH

>member
-1 MGGGG
+1 
-6 ENGAPDWRTDH
+6 
-17 AAALS
+17 
-22 RRERKERGTPED
+22 
-34 AEVVAGLLVCPS
+34 
-46 PLPDWLAAAS
+46 
-56 SVHLI
+56 
-61 APSPVHYLSGF
+61 
-72 PYLSAWFPPDSLYGV
+72 
-87 QHRSGTPYSH
+87 
-97 SWVLHPTQSPTPS
+97 
-110 LSPSPEKMSVSLIT
+110 MSVSVTT
-124 DIQQEGESGPLIEPY
+124 DIQQEGESGPLIEPC
-139 SRGKTSPLPQGT
+139 SRGKTSPQPQGT
-151 KEGTGEVL
+151 KEGTGDGL
-159 EPEDSSSQDA
+159 EPEDSSPQDA

-197 CEESSGPFST
+197 CEESSGPFSN
-207 DGPPE
+207 DGLPE
-212 SEIIQLHISC
+212 SQWNVVFQDIIQLHISC

-416 VSFFLQSSQNG
+416 SSQNG
-427 YINDNRL
+427 YINDN
-434 STEGYCSSSQKRR
+434 
-447 QIFRGN
+447 RGN

-524 KGSRSGLSLVSP
+524 KGSRS
-536 DVCPPPAASQSSRSL
+536 ASQSSRSL

-556 QQPQPQV
+556 QQPQPLV

-581 MIAQPVATLQPSQ
+581 MIAQGEELAPQFTQMTLSRQG
-594 PVSYSSPSCPQVL
+594 SSENPE
-607 LPVSPPQQ
+607 PPPMYQA
-615 YTMPPP
+615 PP

-640 QPMAPPSGYQPATGH
+640 QPMPPPSGYQPATGH

-662 PPPSQTVMQA
+662 PPPSQPVMQA

-677 GYMQAPPPQQIQ
+677 GYMQPPPPQQIQ

-719 QRTQAMPQPTQQS
+719 QRTQPMPQPTQQS
-732 GLQTMMPSQQP
+732 GLQTMMPNQQP
-743 SYQGMMGVQQPQ
+743 SYQGMIGVQQPQ

-788 GNESQQ
+788 GNENQQ

-821 VITPTQQSSTSP
+821 VITPTQQNSTSP
-833 SVSYLQPPSSEQYQ
+833 AVGYLQPPSSEQYQ

-976 LLGQPLQYSLCPPL
+976 LLGQPLQYSLCPPPL
-990 MHGQSSYSSHQG
+990 MHAQSSYSSHQG

-1010 RGKKQTLKSQSTDL
+1010 RGKKQTLKSASTDL

-1032 RVLEVTDLPEGISRL
+1032 RVLEVTDLPEGISRP

-1053 NQLSMCGAQ
+1053 NQVSMCGAK

-1071 GRGGGCGPCP
+1071 GRGGGCGPCL
-1081 GGAPAGPGAA
+1081 AGPGGT
-1091 AGLGACMGGK
+1091 AGLGASLGAK
-1101 GVDPAH
+1101 GDGNDPAH

>member
-1 MGGGG
+1 
-6 ENGAPDWRTDH
+6 
-17 AAALS
+17 
-22 RRERKERGTPED
+22 
-34 AEVVAGLLVCPS
+34 
-46 PLPDWLAAAS
+46 
-56 SVHLI
+56 
-61 APSPVHYLSGF
+61 
-72 PYLSAWFPPDSLYGV
+72 
-87 QHRSGTPYSH
+87 
-97 SWVLHPTQSPTPS
+97 
-110 LSPSPEKMSVSLIT
+110 MSVSLTT
-124 DIQQEGESGPLIEPY
+124 DIQQEGESGSLNEPC
-139 SRGKTSPLPQGT
+139 SRGKTSPQPQGT
-151 KEGTGEVL
+151 KEGTGEGL
-159 EPEDSSSQDA
+159 EPEDGSLQDA
-169 QKRAPNHSHGRKR
+169 QKRGPNHSHGRKR
-182 AKSNAKLKLVRSLAV
+182 SKSNAKLKLVRSLAV
-197 CEESSGPFST
+197 CEESCGPFSN

-212 SEIIQLHISC
+212 SDIIQLHISC

-232 KDEYENEEKEK
+232 KDEYENDEKEKKEK
-243 KDKAP
+243 KDKTP

-427 YINDNRL
+427 YIND
-434 STEGYCSSSQKRR
+434 S
-447 QIFRGN
+447 RGN
-453 RESSSRASS
+453 RDSSSRASS

-470 DMKCL
+470 EMKCL

-524 KGSRSGLSLVSP
+524 KGSRSGLSLISP
-536 DVCPPPAASQSSRSL
+536 DVCPPPSASQSSCSL

-556 QQPQPQV
+556 QQPQQPQPQA

-581 MIAQPVATLQPSQ
+581 MIAQGEELAPQFTQMTLSRQGSSENPEPPPMYQAT
-594 PVSYSSPSCPQVL
+594 
-607 LPVSPPQQ
+607 
-615 YTMPPP
+615 P
-621 TVLTQHPPPQTG
+621 TVLSQHPTQTS

-640 QPMAPPSGYQPATGH
+640 QPMPPPSGYQPATGH

-662 PPPSQTVMQA
+662 PPPSQPVMQA

-677 GYMQAPPPQQIQ
+677 GYMQPPPQQQIQ
-689 VSYYPPGQYP
+689 VSYYSPGQYP

-708 QPISHQVSYPA
+708 QPISHQVSYPT
-719 QRTQAMPQPTQQS
+719 QRTQPMPQPTQQS
-732 GLQTMMPSQQP
+732 GLQTMMPSQQS
-743 SYQGMMGVQQPQ
+743 SYQSMMSVQQPQ
-755 NPGLLNSQ
+755 NTGLLNSQ

-788 GNESQQ
+788 GNENQQ

-821 VITPTQQSSTSP
+821 VITPTQQNSTSP
-833 SVSYLQPPSSEQYQ
+833 SVGYLQPPSNEQYQ

-903 IEQRP
+903 LEQRP

-956 PLISQFPRP
+956 PLISQFSRA

-976 LLGQPLQYSLCPPL
+976 LLGQPLQYSLCPPPL
-990 MHGQSSYSSHQG
+990 IHGQSSYSSHQS

-1010 RGKKQTLKSQSTDL
+1010 RGKKQTLKSASTDL
-1024 GTTDVVVS
+1024 GTTDVVLS
-1032 RVLEVTDLPEGISRL
+1032 RVLEVTDLPEGISRP

-1053 NQLSMCGAQ
+1053 NQLSMCGAK

-1071 GRGGGCGPCP
+1071 GRGGAGGCGPCP
-1081 GGAPAGPGAA
+1081 GAGPPGPGASMG
-1091 AGLGACMGGK
+1091 AGGMRIDGH
-1101 GVDPAH
+1101 DPAH

>member
-1 MGGGG
+1 M
-6 ENGAPDWRTDH
+6 
-17 AAALS
+17 
-22 RRERKERGTPED
+22 
-34 AEVVAGLLVCPS
+34 
-46 PLPDWLAAAS
+46 
-56 SVHLI
+56 
-61 APSPVHYLSGF
+61 
-72 PYLSAWFPPDSLYGV
+72 
-87 QHRSGTPYSH
+87 
-97 SWVLHPTQSPTPS
+97 S
-110 LSPSPEKMSVSLIT
+110 LSLTT
-124 DIQQEGESGPLIEPY
+124 DIQQEGESGLQIEPC
-139 SRGKTSPLPQGT
+139 SRGKSSPQPQST
-151 KEGTGEVL
+151 KDGTGEGP
-159 EPEDSSSQDA
+159 EPDDNSPQDA
-169 QKRAPNHSHGRKR
+169 QQKRATNHSHGRKR
-182 AKSNAKLKLVRSLAV
+182 AKSNAKMKLVRSLAV
-197 CEESSGPFST
+197 CEESSGPFPN

-243 KDKAP
+243 KDKTP

-299 DNNQYK
+299 NNNQYK

-416 VSFFLQSSQNG
+416 SSQNG
-427 YINDNRL
+427 YINDN
-434 STEGYCSSSQKRR
+434 
-447 QIFRGN
+447 RGN

-524 KGSRSGLSLVSP
+524 KGSRSGLPLVSP
-536 DVCPPPAASQSSRSL
+536 DVCPPPSISQSSRSL
-551 LPCPS
+551 LPCPPQPP
-556 QQPQPQV
+556 QQPQPQA
-563 PPQTALLPTPQQH
+563 PTQTALLPTPQQH

-581 MIAQPVATLQPSQ
+581 MIAQPVASLQPSQ

-615 YTMPPP
+615 YTMGDELAPQFTQMTLSRQGSSENPEPPPMYQPPP
-621 TVLTQHPPPQTG
+621 TVLSQHPPPQPG

-640 QPMAPPSGYQPATGH
+640 QPLPPPSGYQPPTGH

-662 PPPSQTVMQA
+662 PPPSQTVIQA

-677 GYMQAPPPQQIQ
+677 GYIQPPPPQQIQ

-699 SSGQQYRVP
+699 SSGQQYRVS
-708 QPISHQVSYPA
+708 QPISHQVSYQA
-719 QRTQAMPQPTQQS
+719 QRTQPMPPPNQQS

-743 SYQGMMGVQQPQ
+743 SYQNMMGVQQPP

-763 RAGMGGQM
+763 RTSIGGQM

-788 GNESQQ
+788 ANENQQ

-821 VITPTQQSSTSP
+821 VITPTQQNSTSP
-833 SVSYLQPPSSEQYQ
+833 SVGYLQPPSSEQFQ

-852 SPCNPQQLQ
+852 SPCNPQPLQ
-861 QQYSGVP
+861 QQYSGVA

-908 SKPGELYKPDNTPQA
+908 SKPGELYKPDNTPQG

-938 TPSPSGSVSSVCP
+938 TPSPSGSVNSVCP

-956 PLISQFPRP
+956 PLISQFQRP
-965 GGPAQGDGRYS
+965 GGPAQGEGRYS
-976 LLGQPLQYSLCPPL
+976 LLGQPLQYSLCPPPL
-990 MHGQSSYSSHQG
+990 MHGQSSYNSHQG
-1002 QGVMKHGA
+1002 QGVIKHGA
-1010 RGKKQTLKSQSTDL
+1010 RGKRQTLKSASTDL

-1032 RVLEVTDLPEGISRL
+1032 RVLEVTDLPEGISRP

-1053 NQLSMCGAQ
+1053 NQLSMCGAK

-1071 GRGGGCGPCP
+1071 GRGVAGGCGPCV
-1081 GGAPAGPGAA
+1081 GASAMSGIGMGAG
-1091 AGLGACMGGK
+1091 GGK
-1101 GVDPAH
+1101 GDGHDPAH
-1107 LYTVVAVFPST
+1107 LYTVVAVFPTT